1 MKYQSVRRL
10 LGAVTLLVTGIGV
23 APGVLADGAAIISH
37 PPATTPGLLTVTD
50 GSTASL
56 NEARAPVT
64 SDVGYT
70 AVTSAEADTTS
81 GVLGGY
87 AGFELEADATTVQTV
102 IGTPEDPAVS
112 EPKIGDTLAVS
123 HATSVL
129 SLQATVGGD
138 PGASGLVTVLLQ
150 MHGSFL
156 ATQGV
161 PTLELLG
168 SLGAGRVNPASPLDF
183 QVFSAAL
190 SIFTNA
196 LDPGVVK
203 ADFESSVSGAG
214 GTTVH
219 PGAAFELVSLS
230 PANLKAVMALS
241 FVATAGDQLV
251 FSVGMAGLAA
261 PEFDPEDA
269 DLSGLYDV
277 DGIVLFPD
285 FVFDDGLIDVFA
297 SAGATDFA
305 NTGVLSIRLAPGL
318 TLEGVD
324 PLLANVVT
332 TVPLPGA
339 LWLCL
344 SVVPL
349 LGWRRR
355 S

>member
-138 PGASGLVTVLLQ
+138 R
-150 MHGSFL
+150 
-156 ATQGV
+156 V
-161 PTLELLG
+161 P
-168 SLGAGRVNPASPLDF
+168 ADWSPCCCRC
-183 QVFSAAL
+183 
-190 SIFTNA
+190 T
-196 LDPGVVK
+196 
-203 ADFESSVSGAG
+203 
-214 GTTVH
+214 
-219 PGAAFELVSLS
+219 AAFS
-230 PANLKAVMALS
+230 PPRVCRRWNCSARWAR
-241 FVATAGDQLV
+241 
-251 FSVGMAGLAA
+251 AA
-261 PEFDPEDA
+261 
-269 DLSGLYDV
+269 
-277 DGIVLFPD
+277 
-285 FVFDDGLIDVFA
+285 
-297 SAGATDFA
+297 
-305 NTGVLSIRLAPGL
+305 
-318 TLEGVD
+318 
-324 PLLANVVT
+324 
-332 TVPLPGA
+332 
-339 LWLCL
+339 
-344 SVVPL
+344 
-349 LGWRRR
+349 
-355 S
+355 